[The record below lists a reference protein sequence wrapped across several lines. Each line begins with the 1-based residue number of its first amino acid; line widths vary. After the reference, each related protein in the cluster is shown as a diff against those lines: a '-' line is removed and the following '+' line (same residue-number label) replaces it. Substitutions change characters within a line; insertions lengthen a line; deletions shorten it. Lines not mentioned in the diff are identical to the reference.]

1 VGQGHIHDFTPG
13 VAPSGLF
20 WTAAIPPDSADI
32 DLGKVTASFRV
43 TDFPL
48 LDIISTPSPPATV
61 TFDMEWSGKTADVSV
76 KDFVNDFAGEYSQCS
91 ATIEWSAK
99 VGDFR
104 FVSDPAGKS
113 ATRFAEVGRERNGRF
128 FNQG

>member
-20 WTAAIPPDSADI
+20 WTAAIAPDSVDI
-32 DLGKVTASFRV
+32 KLGQVRASFRV

-48 LDIISTPSPPATV
+48 LDIITTPSPPATV
-61 TFDMEWSGKTADVSV
+61 SFDMEWSGKTADVDV

-91 ATIEWSAK
+91 ATIEWSAQ
-99 VGDFR
+99 VGSFS
-104 FVSDPAGKS
+104 FVSAPAGTS
-113 ATRFAEVGRERNGRF
+113 LTRFAELGRERNGRF
-128 FNQG
+128 FSEG